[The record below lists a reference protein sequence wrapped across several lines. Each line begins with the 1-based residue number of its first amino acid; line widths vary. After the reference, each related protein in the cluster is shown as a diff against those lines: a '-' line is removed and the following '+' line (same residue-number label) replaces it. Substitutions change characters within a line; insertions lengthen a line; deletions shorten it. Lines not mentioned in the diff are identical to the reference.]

1 MMKKKLICGIL
12 AALMA
17 CTFAGCGGG
26 SGEKPKPVATATVA
40 NKTVEFYEVSGVN
53 WKEIGTPRANMVR
66 DGDYLYF
73 SASKERQKNNNGNLY
88 QVKLTKQTL
97 SGLKEISKDVRGYYP
112 MTKMGKDLCFVHNT
126 EMAFYDGKEV
136 HDTTIGRDNDAAF
149 VASGNQNEIYQYH
162 TGKIAIERAKIDNGK
177 LVSGEMLVMLPK
189 EYGRISGTVL
199 VAEKNTV
206 YFQFNSVM
214 PNGGN
219 MHRVEAY
226 DTNGKMKYGI
236 DISSANMKMIVT
248 ANYVLVPDKK
258 DKVKIY
264 NKKDGKEIGEFKLPK
279 GITLISSCEA
289 GNDSAIF
296 VGDNQEKT
304 FRMNIT

>member
-1 MMKKKLICGIL
+1 MKKKLICGVL

-26 SGEKPKPVATATVA
+26 EKPKPFATATVA
-40 NKTVEFYEVSGVN
+40 NKTVEFYEVSGVD
-53 WKEIGTPRANMVR
+53 WKEIGLPRTNMVR

-73 SASKERQKNNNGNLY
+73 SASKERQVNNNGNLY
-88 QVKLTKQTL
+88 QVKLTRQTV

-112 MTKMGKDLCFVHNT
+112 MTKMGKDLCFVHKT
-126 EMAFYDGKEV
+126 KMAFYDGKEV
-136 HDTTIGRDNDAAF
+136 HDTTIGRANDAAF
-149 VASGNQNEIYQYH
+149 VASGNQNEVYQYH
-162 TGKIAIERAKIDNGK
+162 TGKVAIERAKIDNGK
-177 LVSGEMLVMLPK
+177 LVSGEMLAMMPK
-189 EYGRISGTVL
+189 EYGRLSGTVL

-206 YFQFNSVM
+206 YFQFNSIM

-226 DTNGKMKYGI
+226 DTKGNRKYGI

-248 ANYVLVPDKK
+248 AHYVLVPDKK
-258 DKVKIY
+258 EKVMVYDKT
-264 NKKDGKEIGEFKLPK
+264 DGKEIGQFELPK
-279 GITLISSCEA
+279 GISLISSCEA

-296 VGDNQEKT
+296 TDYNNRKMI
-304 FRMNIT
+304 RMDIT